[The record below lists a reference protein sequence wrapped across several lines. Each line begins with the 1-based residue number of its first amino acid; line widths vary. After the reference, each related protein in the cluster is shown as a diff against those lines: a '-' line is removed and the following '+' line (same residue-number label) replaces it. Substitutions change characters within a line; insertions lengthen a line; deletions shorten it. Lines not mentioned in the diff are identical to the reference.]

1 MYEMTSSTEFDP
13 VDPDHGFPVYYVT
26 LDGFTVYATQNADR
40 ALDTLNS
47 LNREAAVA

>member
-1 MYEMTSSTEFDP
+1 MYEMTCSHESDP
-13 VDPDHGFPVYYVT
+13 VDPDHSFSVYFVT